1 MKIIPSVA
9 LGVHI
14 EQTKCIYR
22 DAVAKSRVYVL
33 AKYYSFKIRIEK
45 IDLYEY
51 CDDICNFSTN
61 SWIIR

>member
-1 MKIIPSVA
+1 MEIIPSVA

-33 AKYYSFKIRIEK
+33 AKYYSFKIRIEQMIYMNIVTIK
-45 IDLYEY
+45 RF
-51 CDDICNFSTN
+51 C
-61 SWIIR
+61 

>member
-45 IDLYEY
+45 IDIYEH
-51 CDDICNFSTN
+51 CDDICSLSTN
-61 SWIIR
+61 TWIVR